1 MLQKT
6 CLPLQPFSLRFKG
19 TDGSLLHPTS
29 HSQLREEQGGTVRAT
44 CNPHG
49 ASSVTASDGD
59 QPPVPTCRL
68 QEPPRPLHQVLV
80 VPPQAAA
87 PSTGGGQGNPQAPPQ
102 FSQHTQGKR
111 SPGKPDLLLPSSPP
125 PPLSPHQQECPSA
138 PPGTS
143 SPPLLA
149 LSASLHRG
157 EREGSR
163 SQTPRGT
170 GRASHKKGE
179 KASNWPGR
187 QGERR
192 GLEGRKKAAADP
204 HEPQKGLQAV
214 QALRQESPAG

>member
-19 TDGSLLHPTS
+19 TDRSLLHPTS

-49 ASSVTASDGD
+49 ASFVTASDED

-87 PSTGGGQGNPQAPPQ
+87 PGVARAILRHHLGFHSTPKGRGLWASQA
-102 FSQHTQGKR
+102 FCYHLL
-111 SPGKPDLLLPSSPP
+111 LLLPSH
-125 PPLSPHQQECPSA
+125 LI
-138 PPGTS
+138 
-143 SPPLLA
+143 
-149 LSASLHRG
+149 
-157 EREGSR
+157 SR
-163 SQTPRGT
+163 SALQLLQVLPHHHFWLCRRCCTEGREKAAEVRHHEARA
-170 GRASHKKGE
+170 GRATRRGK